1 MNWTHTK
8 TSLPKNHNRIVLL
21 YHEGGYH
28 IAKFD
33 KYKNGFVL
41 QNGNFL
47 SLEGSTFHWCELSPP
62 QN

>member
-1 MNWTHTK
+1 MNWTPTK
-8 TSLPKNHNRIVLL
+8 TSSPKEHNRIVLL
-21 YHEGGYH
+21 YHDGSYL

-33 KYKNGFVL
+33 KYKKGFVL

-47 SLEGSTFHWCELSPP
+47 SVETEHLHWTELSPP